1 MSHPVGAKEYPN
13 NIFKQTTLDEEQSLK
28 DKPRFCTWTKG
39 WLTRS
44 EIYERMLP
52 DGLTAALRI
61 DGPSDSALS
70 LDDKGNVRILTGKKT
85 TEVAGSGV
93 LGIKTWGQ
101 QQLHNERSNIQYCAG
116 GNENEGQALNVLAY
130 GDVVEQL
137 IGGTRHLTA
146 TKVIIT
152 ATEEL
157 VLNGQVVKIQAQG
170 DIQMEAAAINT
181 AQVNR
186 KEIIFGQDMKFGA
199 GETTEMN
206 LDPRSSI
213 NIVSPGNVNH
223 KVLGEYKI
231 KSLRSMSVNAVE
243 GLFMSSPA
251 QTTIQGFQ
259 GMIVNGPG
267 GVNINSRKLVGGAS
281 GAKTTID
288 SGELDV
294 NATETAI
301 VAGKFSI
308 ESKIGGSGATK
319 ATIEMDP
326 NIGDITTDA
335 KNNVNIKAGLNV
347 DIDAP
352 NGFIYLN

>member
-13 NIFKQTTLDEEQSLK
+13 NIFKQTTPDEEQALK
-28 DKPRFCTWTKG
+28 DKPRFQTWYKG
-39 WLTRS
+39 WLSRS

-52 DGLTAALRI
+52 DGLTSALRI
-61 DGPSDSALS
+61 DGPSDSAFS
-70 LDDKGNVRILTGKKT
+70 LDDKGNIRILTGKKASGI
-85 TEVAGSGV
+85 AGSGV

-101 QQLHNERSNIQYCAG
+101 QQLHNARSNIQYCVG
-116 GNENEGQALNVLAY
+116 GTENEGQALNVLAY
-130 GDVVEQL
+130 GDVVEQA
-137 IGGTRHLTA
+137 IGGTRYIQA
-146 TKVIIT
+146 SKIEIT

-157 VLNGQVVKIQAQG
+157 VLNGQTIKIQAQG

-181 AQVNR
+181 AQVNK
-186 KEIIFGQDMKFGA
+186 KEIILGQNMKFGA
-199 GETTEMN
+199 GEDTD
-206 LDPRSSI
+206 LQFDPRSSK
-213 NIVSPGNVNH
+213 NIVSTGNVNH

-335 KNNVNIKAGLNV
+335 KNNINIKAGLNV